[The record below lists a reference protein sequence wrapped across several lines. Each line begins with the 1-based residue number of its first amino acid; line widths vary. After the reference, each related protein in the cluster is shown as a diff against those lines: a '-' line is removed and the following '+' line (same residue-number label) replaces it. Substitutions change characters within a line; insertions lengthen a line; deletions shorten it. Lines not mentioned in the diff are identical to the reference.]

1 MKLRKCIFTL
11 AVGMCA
17 TALPAAPINT
27 EYQYDE
33 LGRLTKTLDTKNGVR
48 SYEYDAAGNRK
59 KVTAA
64 DDNSNSPPNAQD
76 DSITLNGLYSPKTL
90 DVLANDS
97 DPDGDTLQVSA
108 TDASGTLSVT
118 INDDNTLTITAVG
131 FQHPEQR
138 FIYTIT
144 DNNGGVSQAT
154 VTVYT
159 Q

>member
-1 MKLRKCIFTL
+1 MYCYPHCGYVCDGFARDAHWYRI
-11 AVGMCA
+11 
-17 TALPAAPINT
+17 PIRWT
-27 EYQYDE
+27 WEAH
-33 LGRLTKTLDTKNGVR
+33 KTLDTKNGDR
-48 SYEYDAAGNRK
+48 SYQYDAAGNRK

-97 DPDGDTLQVSA
+97 DPDGDALQISA
-108 TDASGTLSVT
+108 ADASGTLSVT
-118 INDDNTLTITAVG
+118 INEDHTLTITAVG
-131 FQHPEQR
+131 FKHPEQH
-138 FIYTIT
+138 FTYTIN

-154 VTVYT
+154 VTVYN

>member
-11 AVGMCA
+11 TVGMSA
-17 TALPAAPINT
+17 TALHAAPIDT

-33 LGRLTKTLDTKNGVR
+33 LGRLTKTLDTKNGDR
-48 SYEYDAAGNRK
+48 SYQYDAAGNRK

-64 DDNSNSPPNAQD
+64 DDNSNSPPSAQD

-97 DPDGDTLQVSA
+97 APDGDALQISA

-118 INDDNTLTITAVG
+118 INDDHTLTITAVG
-131 FQHPEQR
+131 FKHPEQR
-138 FIYTIT
+138 FTYTIS

-154 VTVYT
+154 VTVYN

>member
-59 KVTAA
+59 K
-64 DDNSNSPPNAQD
+64 SRLPM
-76 DSITLNGLYSPKTL
+76 
-90 DVLANDS
+90 
-97 DPDGDTLQVSA
+97 
-108 TDASGTLSVT
+108 
-118 INDDNTLTITAVG
+118 ITAI
-131 FQHPEQR
+131 HHR
-138 FIYTIT
+138 MHKTI
-144 DNNGGVSQAT
+144 ALP
-154 VTVYT
+154 
-159 Q
+159 